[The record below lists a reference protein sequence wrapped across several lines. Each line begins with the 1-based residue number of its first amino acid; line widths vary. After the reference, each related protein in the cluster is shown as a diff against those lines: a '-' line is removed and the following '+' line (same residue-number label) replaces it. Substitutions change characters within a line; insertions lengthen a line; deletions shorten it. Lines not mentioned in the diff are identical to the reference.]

1 MNTKQYPFW
10 FRFTSAVV
18 ASLMVLASTP
28 VVHAID
34 IQAVATDTRAGNG
47 FTHRARIQ
55 YTDLTNS
62 LIYSQFRIFPGGGT
76 LSKGDA
82 IDRVA
87 VYLDTPFYVP
97 NANAGSNSV
106 FLNVGRSDV
115 TNSMISNYEIG
126 SNALQFVVVSNQLAP
141 MVINASSNFVVASIT
156 HSNAAMAAATT
167 SGDVYIWL
175 RVIRFDRLS
184 TP

>member
-1 MNTKQYPFW
+1 MNTKQQPFW
-10 FRFTSAVV
+10 VRFTSAI
-18 ASLMVLASTP
+18 AISLMVLISAP
-28 VVHAID
+28 VRAID
-34 IQAVATDTRAGNG
+34 IQAVATDTRSGNG

-76 LSKGDA
+76 LARGDV
-82 IDRVA
+82 IDRVG
-87 VYLDTPFYVP
+87 VYVDTLFNVP

-115 TNSMISNYEIG
+115 TNSMISNFEIG
-126 SNALQFVVVSNQLAP
+126 SNNTQVVIVSNQLAP
-141 MVINASSNFVVASIT
+141 MVISAATNFVTASIT

-167 SGDVYIWL
+167 SGDLYIWF
-175 RVIRFDRLS
+175 RVVRFDRLS

>member
-1 MNTKQYPFW
+1 MKIKQQPFW
-10 FRFTSAVV
+10 VRFMAAFSA
-18 ASLMVLASTP
+18 ALLLATSTP

-34 IQAVATDTRAGNG
+34 IQAVATDTRSGNG

-76 LSKGDA
+76 LSRGDV
-82 IDRVA
+82 IDRVG
-87 VYLDTPFYVP
+87 VYVDTLFNVP

-106 FLNVGRSDV
+106 LLNVGRSDV
-115 TNSMISNYEIG
+115 TNSMISNFEIG
-126 SNALQFVVVSNQLAP
+126 SNNLSVVILSNQVAP
-141 MVINASSNFVVASIT
+141 MFISAATNFVTASIT

-167 SGDVYIWL
+167 SGDLYIWL
-175 RVIRFDRLS
+175 RVVRFDRLS